1 MSAREY
7 PDHPR
12 LGVGI
17 VTLRG
22 DEVLLVQRLREPL
35 QGFWT
40 FPGGVVELGEDL
52 RAAAHREMM
61 EETGLD
67 VEIGEIADVFE
78 RVERDP
84 DGRVRYHYVV
94 VDFVAR
100 VREGSN
106 PHPHAADDAANAQW
120 IACAQIGNYLITPGV
135 ERVLGRARQ
144 LLPRRRQAGEIP
156 SAPE

>member
-52 RAAAHREMM
+52 RAAARREMQ

-78 RVERDP
+78 RVDRDS

-94 VDFVAR
+94 VDFIAR
-100 VREGSN
+100 VREGTN
-106 PHPHAADDAANAQW
+106 PDPCAADDAGNARW
-120 IACAQIGNYLITPGV
+120 IACAQIASYPITPGV
-135 ERVLGRARQ
+135 ERVLHRAQQILCR
-144 LLPRRRQAGEIP
+144 LQAGEIP

>member
-1 MSAREY
+1 MSEREY
-7 PDHPR
+7 PDFPR

-22 DEVLLVQRLREPL
+22 DEVLLVQRLREPSR
-35 QGFWT
+35 GFWT

-52 RAAAHREMM
+52 RAAARREMQ

-67 VEIGEIADVFE
+67 VDIGEIADVFE
-78 RVERDP
+78 RVDRDP
-84 DGRVRYHYVV
+84 EGRVRYHYVV

-100 VREGSN
+100 VRDGTN
-106 PHPHAADDAANAQW
+106 PHPSAADDAGNARW
-120 IACAQIGNYLITPGV
+120 VPCSQIRDYPITTGV
-135 ERVLGRARQ
+135 ERVLQRARQ
-144 LLPRRRQAGEIP
+144 ALQRLPGEETP

>member
-1 MSAREY
+1 MSGREY
-7 PDHPR
+7 PDYPR

-35 QGFWT
+35 RGYWT

-52 RAAAHREMM
+52 RVAARREMQ
-61 EETGLD
+61 EETGLN
-67 VEIGEIADVFE
+67 VEIGDVADVFE
-78 RVERDP
+78 RVDRDP

-100 VREGSN
+100 VREGCD
-106 PHPHAADDAANAQW
+106 PHPCAADDACNARW
-120 IACAQIGNYLITPGV
+120 IPCRQIGDYRITPGA
-135 ERVLGRARQ
+135 ERVLHRARQ
-144 LLPRRRQAGEIP
+144 VLQRLRGEETT